1 MSRPTDANAMFNG
14 YRQIA
19 ISDARASIREIV
31 DALVRDGERVVLSR
45 QGEPIAFIAPLGD
58 LYELDDV
65 DAADSRAADNALAE
79 HARDQG
85 RLRTAKAHELRRTPE
100 RAKAQ
105 IRKGPQRP
113 KPSSIQLMK
122 KPFAAGK
129 TVGKAATPK
138 ASPARAKSRKAPKRK
153 SSMG

>member
-1 MSRPTDANAMFNG
+1 MSRPTDANAVFNG

-65 DAADSRAADNALAE
+65 DAADSSAADNALAE
-79 HARDQG
+79 HARELARPQTVKVHDR
-85 RLRTAKAHELRRTPE
+85 RLTSE
-100 RAKAQ
+100 RAAVH
-105 IRKGPQRP
+105 IRKGPRP
-113 KPSSIQLMK
+113 KPNSIKVMK
-122 KPFAAGK
+122 KPLAPVK
-129 TVGKAATPK
+129 MVGKAAPK
-138 ASPARAKSRKAPKRK
+138 AGPGRAKSKKASPKRK
-153 SSMG
+153 SML